1 MALPGSCLPW
11 VAASLLVSCPAVALE
26 GLARDVGVTRELA
39 DSHGHRF
46 AVTFRP
52 PSGRRLDPRILN
64 AFEISISSNT
74 PHAGGVV
81 SREPDA
87 LLLAET
93 DSDPIDVTGYTIQVE
108 AVSLPSCRAEVHIAK
123 NRPGIL
129 QLLGN
134 VIFLA
139 RGASSM
145 SIVAFPTSGNVDV
158 EVSVNNQQRCASSR
172 KPEGTLDVAACTLPG
187 CNDVNGIDYLEG
199 SILNPRT
206 SNAKYV
212 GVATFVFTN

>member
-1 MALPGSCLPW
+1 MALPGLSLSW
-11 VAASLLVSCPAVALE
+11 IAASLLVSCPAVALE
-26 GLARDVGVTRELA
+26 RFATDVGVTRELA

-52 PSGRRLDPRILN
+52 PSGRALDPRILN
-64 AFEISISSNT
+64 AFEISISSGT
-74 PHAGGVV
+74 ADASGGV
-81 SREPDA
+81 SRGPDA
-87 LLLAET
+87 VLLAES

-108 AVSLPSCRAEVHIAK
+108 AVNLSSCRAEVHIAK
-123 NRPGIL
+123 SRPGIL
-129 QLLGN
+129 QLFGR

-158 EVSVNNQQRCASSR
+158 EISVNNQERCGSSR

-199 SILNPRT
+199 SILNPRA
-206 SNAKYV
+206 SNVKYV
-212 GVATFVFTN
+212 GVATIVFAN